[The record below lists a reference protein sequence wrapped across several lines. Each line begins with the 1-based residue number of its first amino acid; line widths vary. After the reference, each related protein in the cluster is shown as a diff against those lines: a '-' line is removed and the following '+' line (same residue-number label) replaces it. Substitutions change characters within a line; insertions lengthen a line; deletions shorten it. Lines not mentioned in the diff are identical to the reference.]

1 MAHRKHSLS
10 YFFSQLV
17 RARANEA
24 LDIKLSSSA
33 NQQASP
39 GVERS
44 VTTFLVN
51 YLRRLR
57 EYLMLPSVSISG
69 GSNCIRGIPIG

>member
-1 MAHRKHSLS
+1 MKAFTFVFLFPTSESKS
-10 YFFSQLV
+10 
-17 RARANEA
+17 NEA

-44 VTTFLVN
+44 VTTFFFN
-51 YLRRLR
+51 YLRCLR

-69 GSNCIRGIPIG
+69 GSNCIRGFPMG